1 MVCDEMEK
9 RDEREMMDKEGVK
22 ERKRARYELLKNSRV
37 QIHNM
42 VHKAMTLE
50 YWNQN
55 ITCWQGR
62 HNDEATSKNL
72 QGAHQYYNK
81 SLLGHCAWLKDVS

>member
-1 MVCDEMEK
+1 MEK

-50 YWNQN
+50 YLNQN
-55 ITCWQGR
+55 ITC
-62 HNDEATSKNL
+62 
-72 QGAHQYYNK
+72 
-81 SLLGHCAWLKDVS
+81 